1 MSKDKKQELRAS
13 GVQFAEGR
21 KKVKASKIRK
31 PMSAQKTSSLKGTW
45 MNDGNPNMG
54 TRVAACIAWHGRDDR
69 LDQDGEP
76 LVAQTITREDALDF
90 LQAFDMELAEA

>member
-21 KKVKASKIRK
+21 KKAHAKRQRK
-31 PMSAQKTSSLKGTW
+31 PMSAQKTTSLKGTW

-54 TRVAACIAWHGRDDR
+54 TRVAAVIAWHGRDDR

-76 LVAQTITREDALDF
+76 LVALTITREDALDF